1 MTRILSLDDDP
12 HAAEILR
19 WVLQEAGYE
28 VITTADADEALNL
41 LRTQPIDLFTQD
53 LERPVMRGEELLRL
67 LKDDATLRHI
77 PVLLITGHPRA
88 VGAQLLQEFGLDIDR
103 DADGYAQK
111 GNALGPRELLD
122 AVATVLEKRG
132 KPLPAEELR
141 RRARVWGA

>member
-1 MTRILSLDDDP
+1 MTRILSLDDNPDI
-12 HAAEILR
+12 AEMFR

-28 VITTADADEALNL
+28 VITTSDADEALNL

-88 VGAQLLQEFGLDIDR
+88 VCAQLLQKFGLDIDR
-103 DADGYAQK
+103 DTDGYAQK
-111 GNALGPRELLD
+111 GNAMGPRGLLD
-122 AVATVLEKRG
+122 AVATVLEKHG
-132 KPLPAEELR
+132 KPLPPEELR
-141 RRARVWGA
+141 LRAREW